1 MYERFR
7 TMSLP
12 GQIITIILALLALS
26 MVFEIVIGIARALI
40 PLTLTALV
48 ILGLL
53 WLFDRLRD

>member
-7 TMSLP
+7 TMSLL
-12 GQIITIILALLALS
+12 GKVVTIILALLAISIVL
-26 MVFEIVIGIARALI
+26 EIVVGIVRALI
-40 PLTLTALV
+40 PLIFTALV

>member
-7 TMSLP
+7 TMSLL
-12 GQIITIILALLALS
+12 GQIITIVVVLLAIS
-26 MVFEIVIGIARALI
+26 IVFQIVIGIIKALI
-40 PLTLTALV
+40 PLMFVALV